1 MEKAVKVGLLGL
13 GVVGTGV
20 LEILADHKDK
30 IEKSIGGP
38 LVVTKALIRPE
49 EDKSALAEKYQLEL
63 VTELDAILNDPEI
76 AIVVEVM

>member
-38 LVVTKALIRPE
+38 LVVTKAIGIG
-49 EDKSALAEKYQLEL
+49 Y
-63 VTELDAILNDPEI
+63 
-76 AIVVEVM
+76 